1 MNYFIIF
8 EFLIIKYGNT
18 DAKMVSV
25 SQLAI
30 RRNKTVSQ
38 RNRDAT
44 ITFQVTRELCMN
56 NLLIFDIP
64 DLKYRKI
71 DTKIDLVSFVLD
83 EIRKFTE
90 IVTSQSLAR
99 SPASD
104 TSFPSLFSSSSTSN
118 MVTSTQ
124 RMNL

>member
-1 MNYFIIF
+1 
-8 EFLIIKYGNT
+8 
-18 DAKMVSV
+18 
-25 SQLAI
+25 
-30 RRNKTVSQ
+30 
-38 RNRDAT
+38 
-44 ITFQVTRELCMN
+44 MN

-71 DTKIDLVSFVLD
+71 DTKIDFVSFVLD

-99 SPASD
+99 SRASD